1 MSIDMYL
8 GASQTQ
14 ADSTKTMCHE
24 AQQGL
29 ETLQSGIKDF
39 VGDQVLSGKTYRT
52 AKSYF
57 EAVYV
62 PLIQGAILVSEAT
75 AEAVS
80 KIPEQY
86 RADVAQV
93 DLKSSELEEE
103 IEKWEQQIQAMEHQI
118 VEVKRVLPVS
128 SERVQHINE
137 INNVITSYQEI
148 KRMLEKKLQKLLTFH
163 AFSSMLFTEVNALK
177 AAVNTGLAQIKSGS
191 AYNAEYGVFDMSRM
205 NMDWATTIAEKAA
218 DWRKR
223 KLKEEGMDL
232 DEKLKTRRYV
242 QVDLYGMKSWMWL
255 ENPPYISAD
264 DYKVNEAY
272 REWAEKE
279 FDLYGREIKRGN
291 DIDEMSRLAI
301 ELREGVDYD
310 TGRPLTDVEKAQ
322 RWSIVLSSIAQVSIA
337 AYYAGHPLTVEEAAL
352 MEKQVSGPKC
362 FVSGTLILTEHGH
375 KPIECIQIGEKVLAR
390 HENSNVQTYEKVVQ
404 LFVSETNK
412 IIRITVGNE
421 VIETTEEHPFYLPSK
436 GWIKAKELTYN
447 DNLIDSFEN
456 TLSITNIQ
464 SISLNRPVKVYN
476 FEVENAHTY
485 FVSNLNIL
493 VHNICDD
500 ALNKWHKGT
509 FDDSEASLIKHFEK
523 HGAEVKANSLEQYFN
538 KAEDFSRKL
547 KGARSKKIDYP
558 TPNVVRYYKNG
569 KYIDIHKPT
578 GKIISFGKQ

>member
-86 RADVAQV
+86 RADVANV

-337 AYYAGHPLTVEEAAL
+337 AYYAGHPLTVDEVVLKDKKVSGFGKKLDVNIKKFEIKNKHLNSSTAKRARKFNVSSAEEA
-352 MEKQVSGPKC
+352 
-362 FVSGTLILTEHGH
+362 
-375 KPIECIQIGEKVLAR
+375 
-390 HENSNVQTYEKVVQ
+390 
-404 LFVSETNK
+404 NK
-412 IIRITVGNE
+412 IV
-421 VIETTEEHPFYLPSK
+421 
-436 GWIKAKELTYN
+436 
-447 DNLIDSFEN
+447 
-456 TLSITNIQ
+456 Q
-464 SISLNRPVKVYN
+464 
-476 FEVENAHTY
+476 NA
-485 FVSNLNIL
+485 L
-493 VHNICDD
+493 
-500 ALNKWHKGT
+500 
-509 FDDSEASLIKHFEK
+509 
-523 HGAEVKANSLEQYFN
+523 
-538 KAEDFSRKL
+538 
-547 KGARSKKIDYP
+547 
-558 TPNVVRYYKNG
+558 KNG
-569 KYIDIHKPT
+569 KLVETIPNGVGSQGQNSFSSIIDT
-578 GKIISFGKQ
+578 GKVIGTKGETHIKIVYDELKNVWTTYPVPKP